1 MAILLLGSDSSL
13 ISFSQLPVAPNP
25 HGEHLFWEIL
35 RKATFPDGERR
46 NAMMKVWIFVWLV
59 VSFAGGIATGSGEG
73 VIGVLNGL
81 SYFLGVPGGA
91 MAAITVILAAILGR
105 TSVRLGALVVPALLL
120 VTGLLVAIWGAGWIP
135 VVFIGALAL
144 MVAAATKCPPAAPQR
159 PATATPLRAK
169 LAAAWK
175 AFLREEETTPA
186 RPTPPRPARVVDPT
200 PQPAAKAPRGRTT
213 VVATEVVEPSVT
225 TSTPSKAA
233 SRPATATAA
242 VKKPAASQPAKKAE
256 AAAK

>member
-1 MAILLLGSDSSL
+1 
-13 ISFSQLPVAPNP
+13 
-25 HGEHLFWEIL
+25 
-35 RKATFPDGERR
+35 
-46 NAMMKVWIFVWLV
+46 MKVWIFVWLV

-159 PATATPLRAK
+159 
-169 LAAAWK
+169 
-175 AFLREEETTPA
+175 
-186 RPTPPRPARVVDPT
+186 
-200 PQPAAKAPRGRTT
+200 QI
-213 VVATEVVEPSVT
+213 
-225 TSTPSKAA
+225 
-233 SRPATATAA
+233 
-242 VKKPAASQPAKKAE
+242 KK
-256 AAAK
+256 